1 MGLPPPWEQSPELL
15 SLDLHPSGRYNM
27 WAMWIGRAS
36 WGSGL
41 GPLRGTDG
49 RFNRFTLTASGFT
62 LTELMVVVV
71 LVAIL
76 AAIAIPLYDRHI
88 RQTKASEARSMIGA
102 IVAAEKAYAER
113 NGVFL
118 AVSRNS
124 YQDFLERLRVDV
136 KESELFDYEVSM
148 VSGKDSFT
156 VTAWVNSQGVKEGL
170 PASGFLRYVYNINST
185 PRGRWEEQL
194 D

>member
-1 MGLPPPWEQSPELL
+1 MLWRST
-15 SLDLHPSGRYNM
+15 GR
-27 WAMWIGRAS
+27 
-36 WGSGL
+36 
-41 GPLRGTDG
+41 
-49 RFNRFTLTASGFT
+49 GFT
-62 LTELMVVVV
+62 LTEMMVVILLVGV
-71 LVAIL
+71 LAV
-76 AAIAIPLYDRHI
+76 IAMPIYQRYI
-88 RQTKASEARSMIGA
+88 KQTKASEARSMIGA

-148 VSGKDSFT
+148 VSGKESFT